1 MSPWEEE
8 VSPPLPARSHKEPLD
23 GASHH
28 GPL

>member
-1 MSPWEEE
+1 MSPWEE
-8 VSPPLPARSHKEPLD
+8 VRPPLPARSYGEHLD